1 MLISIWLITVID
13 WIVFYAVSAIF
24 QPYNGDISIWIN
36 LSLIL
41 VNNIQSLSFFF
52 LFQTSL
58 FFHVQILFPTVLM
71 DRMIAAGGALLFS
84 LFIVFD
90 TSMMMHK
97 LSPEEYIVASVNLY
111 LDILNLFLHLLR
123 LMGERKWSIV
133 GTQDLIM

>member
-1 MLISIWLITVID
+1 M
-13 WIVFYAVSAIF
+13 
-24 QPYNGDISIWIN
+24 
-36 LSLIL
+36 
-41 VNNIQSLSFFF
+41 NNILFCKELSFLEGCCTLIF
-52 LFQTSL
+52 
-58 FFHVQILFPTVLM
+58 FFHFFFKQIFFPTVLM

-123 LMGERKWSIV
+123 LMGERK
-133 GTQDLIM
+133 